1 VEARGRGRA
10 KRVDEISSGAAGKR
24 TLESA
29 LTAWLFWFFI
39 AYIVYVYAAYPLA
52 LALMAS
58 LKRAPSFESAVDPP
72 GDGLEP
78 TPAPPS
84 VTLLIAAYNEEEVL
98 ERKIANSLEL
108 DYPRDRLQILVAAD
122 GSSDRTTE
130 IVRTFAGKGVLLS
143 YDPERRGKMA
153 AINRAMPMATGEIVV
168 FSDANNLYERDA
180 LRELTAPFADGS
192 VGAVT
197 GAKVIVEGDGALG
210 GSEGLY
216 WRYESFIKSMETRLS
231 TCTGVS
237 GEILAVRRELF
248 KPAPEGVINDDFYI
262 GMRVVRQGRRV
273 VYAPQALSYERVSA
287 SAQDEVARRARI
299 VAGRFQALTM
309 ARELLPG
316 RPLVAWQ
323 VISHKFARPL
333 VPLAMI
339 GALVTNVTAAVRP
352 SEAGWPD
359 ALRLAAPYGWIALA
373 CQVIFY
379 AAALL
384 PRAGVRPAGIAGRL
398 LYLPSFLVDS
408 NVAALVGMIRFATG
422 RQSAQWQR
430 VRRA

>member
-1 VEARGRGRA
+1 
-10 KRVDEISSGAAGKR
+10 
-24 TLESA
+24 

-52 LALMAS
+52 LALAAR
-58 LKRAPSFESAVDPP
+58 LKRAPSFEPPGAQRGVSPGDSPGDLPEDPP
-72 GDGLEP
+72 D
-78 TPAPPS
+78 PPS
-84 VTLLIAAYNEEEVL
+84 VTLLIAAYNEQDVL
-98 ERKIANSLEL
+98 ERKLANSLEL
-108 DYPRDRLQILVAAD
+108 DYPRDRLQIVVAAD
-122 GSSDRTTE
+122 GSSDRTTQ

-143 YDPERRGKMA
+143 YDPDRRGKMA

-180 LRELTAPFADGS
+180 LRELVAPFADAS

-216 WRYESFIKSMETRLS
+216 WRYESFIKSMETRLG

-237 GEILAVRRELF
+237 GEILAVRRGLF
-248 KPAPEGVINDDFYI
+248 QPAPEGVINDDFYT
-262 GMRVVRQGRRV
+262 GMRVIRQGRRV
-273 VYAPQALSYERVSA
+273 VYAPGARSYERVSA

-309 ARELLPG
+309 AGALLPR

-339 GALVTNVTAAVRP
+339 GALVTNVMAAAHP
-352 SEAGWPD
+352 PDAGWPD
-359 ALRLAAPYGWIALA
+359 LLRLAAPYGWIALA

-379 AAALL
+379 VAALL
-384 PRAGVRPAGIAGRL
+384 PRAGVRPAGIAGKL

-408 NVAALVGMIRFATG
+408 NVAALMGMIRFATG
-422 RQSAQWQR
+422 RQSAQWRR